1 MNIKSAK
8 YGKNLNDDN
17 NCIIIV
23 EENREEHTL
32 IVPLD
37 PENSEYEEIM
47 QQVKSGKITI
57 APADKE

>member
-8 YGKNLNDDN
+8 YGKNLNGDN

-37 PENSEYEEIM
+37 SENSEYEEIM

-57 APADKE
+57 APADEE

>member
-8 YGKNLNDDN
+8 YGKNLDGDN

-23 EENREEHTL
+23 EENREEHIS

-37 PENSEYEEIM
+37 SDNTEYTEIM
-47 QQVKSGKITI
+47 QQVRSGKITI
-57 APADKE
+57 SPADEE

>member
-8 YGKNLNDDN
+8 YGKNLNGDN

-23 EENREEHTL
+23 EENREEHKL

-47 QQVKSGKITI
+47 QQVNSGKITI
-57 APADKE
+57 SPADEE